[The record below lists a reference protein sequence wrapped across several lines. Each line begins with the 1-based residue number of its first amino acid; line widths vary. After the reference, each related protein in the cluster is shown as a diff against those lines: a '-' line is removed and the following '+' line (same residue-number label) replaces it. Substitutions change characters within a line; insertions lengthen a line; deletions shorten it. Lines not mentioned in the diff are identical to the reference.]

1 MINKRATNFLRDP
14 PPANTHH
21 PARNQV
27 VNSKFSNSLPNY
39 PISKFQKLPT
49 TLTSPLR
56 TCQNSIPPHDKQGS
70 HEFSPWPAT
79 GQPPSSNFTQ
89 VVNSTFS
96 NSLPNHPIS
105 KFQKLPTT
113 PTSPLPTCQNSSPRR
128 DKQASYEFFRA
139 TPLRPDFWRGGA
151 SKKRKEAVSIS
162 KDWQC
167 QTSSVWNNLSCS
179 PSQPPLFSRMGR
191 GRRK

>member
-1 MINKRATNFLRDP
+1 MINKGDTNFLRDP
-14 PPANTHH
+14 PPVNLHH
-21 PARNQV
+21 PTSNQV
-27 VNSKFSNSLPNY
+27 VNSK
-39 PISKFQKLPT
+39 
-49 TLTSPLR
+49 
-56 TCQNSIPPHDKQGS
+56 
-70 HEFSPWPAT
+70 
-79 GQPPSSNFTQ
+79 
-89 VVNSTFS
+89 FS

-128 DKQASYEFFRA
+128 YKQASYEFFRA

-191 GRRK
+191 GASKIDRAAETCACKLKILLQ